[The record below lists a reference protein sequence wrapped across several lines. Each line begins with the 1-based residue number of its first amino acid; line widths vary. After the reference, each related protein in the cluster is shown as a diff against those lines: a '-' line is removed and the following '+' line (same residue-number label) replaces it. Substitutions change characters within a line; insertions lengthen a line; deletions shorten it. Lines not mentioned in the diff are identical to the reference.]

1 MKALVIEKKDLKHN
15 IKVIKELA
23 NKNEKDDNGNK
34 LEIIAVVKGNGYGLG
49 TVEYTNF
56 LIDNGIHFFAVASV
70 EEAVLLR
77 KNGIKEKI
85 LMLSSTAIK
94 QDIKTL
100 IENDII
106 LTIGSKESG
115 EVANEIAKSV
125 NKIIKVH
132 LKIDTGFG
140 RYGFMYNKRDEMI
153 ECIKSFTNL
162 KIEGTYSHYSLA
174 FFKKDEYTKKQFKRF
189 IDTVEVLKM
198 NEIETGILHICNSSA
213 FLKFPN
219 QHLNAV
225 RIGSAFLGRIIV
237 PNKIGLRKIGYL
249 KSNVAEIKMLE
260 KGNNIGYS
268 NSFKTKKDTKVAIIP
283 CGYAD
288 GINVKVD
295 KDMFRTVDKLR
306 YISRDLKD
314 LVKKQKLEVQINGE
328 SCKFLGRIGMCH
340 IAVDITG
347 KDIKINDEVKI
358 SVNPIYVNSNIERIY
373 K

>member
-1 MKALVIEKKDLKHN
+1 MKALIIEKKNLKHN

-23 NKNEKDDNGNK
+23 NTKEKDDNGNK

-49 TVEYTNF
+49 IVEYTNF

-70 EEAVLLR
+70 EEAILLR

-94 QDIKTL
+94 QDVKTL

-115 EVANEIAKSV
+115 KVANEIAKSI
-125 NKIIKVH
+125 NKTIKVH

-140 RYGFMYNKRDEMI
+140 RYGFMYNKREEMI

-162 KIEGTYSHYSLA
+162 KIEGIYSHYSLA
-174 FFKKDEYTKKQFKRF
+174 FFKKDKYTKKQFKRF

-198 NEIETGILHICNSSA
+198 NNIETGILHICNSSA

-237 PNKIGLRKIGYL
+237 PNRIGLRKIGYL
-249 KSNVAEIKMLE
+249 KSNISEIKMLQ

-268 NSFKTKKDTKVAIIP
+268 NSFKTKRDTEVAIIP

-288 GINVKVD
+288 GVNLKVD
-295 KDMFRTVDKLR
+295 KDMFRLVDKLR

-314 LVKKQKLEVQINGE
+314 LLKKQIIQVEINGE
-328 SCKFLGRIGMCH
+328 RCKILGRIGMCH
-340 IAVDITG
+340 MAVDVTG
-347 KDIKINDEVKI
+347 RNVKINDEVKI
-358 SVNPIYVNSNIERIY
+358 SVNPIYVNNNIERIY